1 MKFNTHQ
8 IASALL
14 ELGEVSSIRGDNES
28 IQLPRHL
35 LVTYSSPELDVLAD
49 PLIVVANPVA
59 RMLDCL
65 DTEWD
70 TYSEEGK
77 TVLLD
82 PENMDTMERRLSWL
96 PESSAARNF
105 LQFRFLK
112 TVREDDNLL
121 SSIANMKIRQQLFD
135 AIEPHRFARLSAA
148 GIPQQ
153 ALTATMNNASLI
165 GGSLLRAPKLTDGP
179 RDPLVA
185 DLTPSLDSIV
195 YSRATA
201 CLYNLRGLKFLWPY
215 VDRSKLFWLEGDN
228 E

>member
-1 MKFNTHQ
+1 MKFNIHQ

-14 ELGEVSSIRGDNES
+14 ELGEVPKIYGDNES
-28 IQLPRHL
+28 IWLPEPL
-35 LVTYSSPELDVLAD
+35 MAAYYSAELDVLAD
-49 PLIVVANPVA
+49 PFVMVADPVA

-65 DTEWD
+65 DLEWD

-82 PENMDTMERRLSWL
+82 PENRDTMERRLNWL
-96 PESSAARNF
+96 PEGSAARNF
-105 LQFRFLK
+105 LQFRFVK
-112 TVREDDNLL
+112 TVRENDNRL
-121 SSIANMKIRQQLFD
+121 
-135 AIEPHRFARLSAA
+135 EPNRFSRLSAA
-148 GIPQQ
+148 GIPQK
-153 ALTATMNNASLI
+153 ALITTINNGSLI
-165 GGSLLRAPKLTDGP
+165 GGSLLRAPKLIDGP

-185 DLTPSLDSIV
+185 DLTPSLDAIV

-215 VDRSKLFWLEGDN
+215 VDRSKLFWLKGDN

>member
-1 MKFNTHQ
+1 MKFNIHQ

-14 ELGEVSSIRGDNES
+14 ELGEVPKIYGDNES
-28 IQLPRHL
+28 IWLPEPL
-35 LVTYSSPELDVLAD
+35 MAAYYSVELDVLAD
-49 PLIVVANPVA
+49 PFVMVADPVA

-65 DTEWD
+65 DLEWD

-82 PENMDTMERRLSWL
+82 PENRDTMERRLNWL
-96 PESSAARNF
+96 PEGSAARNF
-105 LQFRFLK
+105 LQFRFVK
-112 TVREDDNLL
+112 TVREDDNRLTL
-121 SSIANMKIRQQLFD
+121 IADMKLRQHLFD
-135 AIEPHRFARLSAA
+135 TLEPNRFSRLSAA
-148 GIPQQ
+148 GIPQK
-153 ALTATMNNASLI
+153 ALITTINNGSLI
-165 GGSLLRAPKLTDGP
+165 GGSLLRAPKLIDGP

-185 DLTPSLDSIV
+185 DLTPSLDAIV

-215 VDRSKLFWLEGDN
+215 VDRSKLFWLKGDN